1 MHTNK
6 TKLKIK
12 KEKAFSQTS
21 LVMLYVMVNI
31 FQ

>member
-1 MHTNK
+1 MHTDE
-6 TKLKIK
+6 TKIK